1 VSGEVRVVWTR
12 SARRGTASPKVYE
25 HYCIICNEEIEGNV
39 CTICVA
45 CKEKNE

>member
-1 VSGEVRVVWTR
+1 LFGHALHVGVRLP
-12 SARRGTASPKVYE
+12 PKFMK